1 MQDKQ
6 KYCPLIG
13 GNELFPT
20 NQIYEAPPQVSERGV
35 AESAP
40 PVITFL
46 FLMTFNQ
53 YGLETTLYL
62 CAGLLFLG
70 CIISLI
76 MAPETKNMNLTKAS
90 YVKAPFF
97 PLFGLFEE
105 GGFLLHEP

>member
-1 MQDKQ
+1 
-6 KYCPLIG
+6 
-13 GNELFPT
+13 
-20 NQIYEAPPQVSERGV
+20 
-35 AESAP
+35 
-40 PVITFL
+40 
-46 FLMTFNQ
+46 MTFNK

-76 MAPETKNMNLTKAS
+76 MARETKNMNLTKAS

-97 PLFGLFEE
+97 PPFGLFEE